1 MTNSNMDRD
10 KKKVIFAEDNESIT
24 KIISYILQKDGYDI
38 IHYPTGEGV
47 VEGVRTN
54 KPDLI
59 LLDLMMPIKNGLM
72 ILREIKADEEI
83 KDIPVIFLSANNS
96 EIYIK
101 DGLAMG
107 AADYILKPFSFE
119 DLSLRIKKQLKII

>member
-1 MTNSNMDRD
+1 MNSSMDTD
-10 KKKVIFAEDNESIT
+10 KKKVLFAEDNESIT
-24 KIISYILQKDGYDI
+24 KIITYILQKDGYDI

-47 VEGVRTN
+47 VESAKSN

-72 ILREIKADEEI
+72 ILREIKADPET

-96 EIYIK
+96 DIYIK
-101 DGLAMG
+101 EGLDMG
-107 AADYILKPFSFE
+107 AADYILKPFSFD

>member
-1 MTNSNMDRD
+1 MDTD
-10 KKKVIFAEDNESIT
+10 KKKVLFAEDNESIT
-24 KIISYILQKDGYDI
+24 KIITYILQKDGYDI

-47 VEGVRTN
+47 VESAKSN

-72 ILREIKADEEI
+72 ILREIKADPET

-96 EIYIK
+96 DIYIK
-101 DGLAMG
+101 EGLDMG
-107 AADYILKPFSFE
+107 AADYILKPFSFD